1 MTGAEDAVL
10 REIADWPDRL
20 EAACADTR
28 FEAGRVR
35 VVASCDSTQ
44 DLARTLGPGAV
55 VATGRQVAGRG
66 RLGRRWVDDSG
77 LGVAVSLAVESMESA
92 ALSLAAG
99 LAALEAVEE
108 AAPTAATRLG
118 LKFPNDLVDRSS
130 GRKLAGV
137 LVETDADVAVIGI
150 GINVGRRDWPEGLAA
165 ISLAEVMDGPPPDRI
180 AVLEAIL
187 PRLHR
192 LLGRSIDDLSER
204 FQTRHIPTGGMVEVE
219 TPEGPVRGRLVDLD
233 PLGRLEIVDANGGRH
248 RPLAAGARIV
258 SWTPR
263 CSEA

>member
-1 MTGAEDAVL
+1 MSGAEDAVL

-20 EAACADTR
+20 EAVCLDTR
-28 FEAGRVR
+28 FEASQVR

-77 LGVAVSLAVESMESA
+77 LGVAVSMAVEPMESA
-92 ALSLAAG
+92 TLSLAAG
-99 LAALEAVEE
+99 LAAFAAVVETT
-108 AAPTAATRLG
+108 PTVTSRVG

-137 LVETDADVAVIGI
+137 LVERDADVAVIGI
-150 GINVGRRDWPEGLAA
+150 GINVGRRDWPEGLSA
-165 ISLAEVMDGPPPDRI
+165 ISLAEVIDGRPPDRI
-180 AVLEAIL
+180 EVLEAIL
-187 PRLHR
+187 PRLDE
-192 LLGRSIDDLSER
+192 LLGRSIEELVDR
-204 FQTRHIPTGGMVEVE
+204 FRTRHVPTGGLVEVE
-219 TPEGPVRGRLVDLD
+219 TPEGLVRGRLIDLD
-233 PLGRLEIVDANGGRH
+233 PLGRLEIEDTAGARH

-258 SWTPR
+258 SWTPGPLG
-263 CSEA
+263 A